1 MKIKAEIS
9 SLQFYTVLFLGRVFA
24 LVTYIMS
31 MRTELAS
38 TDRVISSLLA
48 GLYMLATAIPLAV
61 LIRQNSSS
69 SVLERAEKISP
80 LLGKVLCVVYFAELI
95 YLGVITSVR
104 FGIFTGSV
112 MFPDTNIM
120 FFIFMMLAF
129 SAFTAFRGI
138 EGLGRSA
145 FVMLF
150 PVLLS
155 LIFVFSA
162 QSGRGD
168 ILNMTVPLAS
178 SAEGI
183 VSTAVFTASRTGEL
197 LFIALIPQNVKKQKS
212 SHIFIFILCIAAV
225 MVASE
230 LVMSLVLG
238 SYGATQLYGMYSL
251 SVLARLGF
259 IERLDA
265 FFSCVWLLCA
275 GIRCALTLF
284 TCSVLLR
291 FFTKKSRNAVYIC
304 LCAVLIFLGALPLSG
319 NLIGLSWLINAP
331 VTQIFYLLG
340 VVVIPLTVMLCE
352 RVKKREKA

>member
-9 SLQFYTVLFLGRVFA
+9 SLQFYTVLFLSRVFA
-24 LVTYIMS
+24 AVTYIMS
-31 MRTELAS
+31 IRTELAS

-48 GLYMLATAIPLAV
+48 GLYMLVTAIPLAV

-80 LLGKVLCVVYFAELI
+80 LLSRVLCAVYFIELI

-155 LIFVFSA
+155 LIFVFTA
-162 QSGRGD
+162 QKGRAD
-168 ILNMTVPLAS
+168 LLNMTVPLSS

-197 LFIALIPQNVKKQKS
+197 LFAALMPQNVKKQKS
-212 SHIFIFILCIAAV
+212 RHIFIFILCVTAV
-225 MVASE
+225 LAASE
-230 LVMSLVLG
+230 LAMSLVLG
-238 SYGATQLYGMYSL
+238 NYGETQLYGMYSL
-251 SVLARLGF
+251 SVLARFGF

-265 FFSCVWLLCA
+265 LFSCVWLLCA
-275 GIRCALTLF
+275 GAKSALTLF
-284 TCSVLLR
+284 ACSSLLS
-291 FFTKKSRNAVYIC
+291 FFTKKSRNLLYIC

-319 NLIGLSWLINAP
+319 NLIGLSQLINAP

-340 VVVIPLTVMLCE
+340 VVVMPSVVMLGE
-352 RVKKREKA
+352 RVKNREKA